1 MAEPPSG
8 PESHNLSGRRVS
20 QAREQRPSLRPEE
33 PQRPSLRPEEPQ
45 RPSLSPEEP
54 RPPEGAPAGPQQ
66 PWGPEA
72 GFFPDLGELPE
83 YPTFNTLYYPQAMP
97 PFRDE
102 LGGEEE
108 EEGDEGY
115 VLQQLQRDSQMFQ
128 QLEAAYQPP
137 TSQLLNELTS
147 LYQHDDVQYSQDTP
161 HGPYLRDDPALGFS
175 ASELGFMP
183 YGSEVP
189 EPEPRELAI
198 QNAKA
203 YLLQTSVSGD
213 ISLCVRGAGW
223 VGARS
228 RVGGPQGDPLVTA
241 GPLHPHL
248 TVTWAA

>member
-1 MAEPPSG
+1 MAEPPPDPG
-8 PESHNLSGRRVS
+8 SHNLSGRRVS
-20 QAREQRPSLRPEE
+20 QARAQRPSLRPEE
-33 PQRPSLRPEEPQ
+33 PQ
-45 RPSLSPEEP
+45 
-54 RPPEGAPAGPQQ
+54 PPEGAPAVPQQ

-72 GFFPDLGELPE
+72 GLFPDLGELPE

-97 PFRDE
+97 PFGDE

-115 VLQQLQRDSQMFQ
+115 VLHQLQRDSQMFQ

-137 TSQLLNELTS
+137 TSQLLSELTS

-203 YLLQTSVSGD
+203 YLLQTSVNGD

-228 RVGGPQGDPLVTA
+228 RRVT
-241 GPLHPHL
+241 HF
-248 TVTWAA
+248 